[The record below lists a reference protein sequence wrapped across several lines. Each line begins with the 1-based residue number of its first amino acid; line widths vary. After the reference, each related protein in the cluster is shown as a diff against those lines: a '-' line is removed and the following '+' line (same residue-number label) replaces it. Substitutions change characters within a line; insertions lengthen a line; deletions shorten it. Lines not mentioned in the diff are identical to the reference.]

1 MSFVGPELF
10 PNLIWIQ
17 PIVAVFYNSVQCW
30 CSRNETERS
39 KADANRQVV
48 VEQHDE
54 WSAWEEM
61 NEGEESHGQE
71 RDGGGGPHQHLT
83 LGGTS
88 SPLAWCSALVWAWGW
103 WRGGWGWGSV
113 RAGDGWWW
121 WWWWGSWER
130 RWSCAKLEVTPPGS
144 LKDWERDTTGGGG
157 GGEGA
162 ALLLLFRA
170 ARWDHWTF

>member
-1 MSFVGPELF
+1 MRGSERWRRDLKAGCGRRGEKA
-10 PNLIWIQ
+10 
-17 PIVAVFYNSVQCW
+17 AV
-30 CSRNETERS
+30 
-39 KADANRQVV
+39 
-48 VEQHDE
+48 
-54 WSAWEEM
+54 
-61 NEGEESHGQE
+61 
-71 RDGGGGPHQHLT
+71 PQHLT

-88 SPLAWCSALVWAWGW
+88 SLLAWCSSLAWGW

-130 RWSCAKLEVTPPGS
+130 RWSCAKLEATPPDS
-144 LKDWERDTTGGGG
+144 LKDWERATTGGG

-170 ARWDHWTF
+170 ARWDHWTFLGVRKRKSRGEGVKQADNTVRHEGRCVWLFT